1 MEKSNHRQYKENHF
15 IIIMYNYF
23 LFHPRRQNAGCCDSH
38 LANSAKLICLSYGKG
53 MVNKMVKI
61 IKAILFSAA
70 LLCVPFFSNGCGKS
84 AADELSL
91 GEANENPA
99 DSSGEAS
106 VNTEYAKDDMD
117 GNNKNESIENN
128 QEYAEENEGFN
139 IPIIEK
145 RKEKNGKIQSYLTG
159 EWLEKEKASRRPI
172 AVMIPNNTPA
182 LPQYGLSKA
191 AIIYEAP
198 VEGRI
203 SRLMAV
209 FEDYDELEHIGPVRS
224 SRDYF
229 VYVAMGY
236 QAIYC
241 NWGLARP
248 YVEELLRSDDVQN
261 ISCAVEGIHNPSDE
275 AFGRIRRPGYATEF
289 TGYLFM
295 DGLEK
300 AIKRHKYETE
310 YDDRYVP
317 PFTFAAENYRAAYK
331 NMEDATYLYPG
342 GREENAGGY
351 GFYNPSFEY
360 DEKDKLYYRYQ
371 NGKKQIDEYD
381 NSQLAVSNVI
391 FQYCHGEVRDKKD
404 YLAFGVH
411 GEGDALVFT
420 NGKVIEATWQRYDGD
435 ATPAKFY
442 DKNGKEIIFNQGK
455 TWICN
460 IWEEYGEFV
469 EYE

>member
-1 MEKSNHRQYKENHF
+1 MKKINAFFGILCLS
-15 IIIMYNYF
+15 
-23 LFHPRRQNAGCCDSH
+23 LLLGGCGQNA
-38 LANSAKLICLSYGKG
+38 AE
-53 MVNKMVKI
+53 
-61 IKAILFSAA
+61 
-70 LLCVPFFSNGCGKS
+70 
-84 AADELSL
+84 ELPL

-99 DSSGEAS
+99 DVEAD
-106 VNTEYAKDDMD
+106 TEEPEEEETEETPEEEIPEEEP
-117 GNNKNESIENN
+117 GLPVIE
-128 QEYAEENEGFN
+128 ERE
-139 IPIIEK
+139 I
-145 RKEKNGKIQSYLTG
+145 KNGEIQSYLTG
-159 EWLEKEKASRRPI
+159 EWIEQEKGNRRPI

-182 LPQYGLSKA
+182 MPQYGLSKA

-203 SRLMAV
+203 TRLMAV
-209 FEDYDELEHIGPVRS
+209 FEDYDELDHIGPVRS

-248 YVEELLRSDDVQN
+248 YVEELLSRDTVQN
-261 ISCAVEGIHNPSDE
+261 ISAAVEGIHNPSDE
-275 AFGRIRRPGYATEF
+275 AFGRISRPGYATEF
-289 TGYLFM
+289 TGYLFI

-300 AIKRHKYETE
+300 AVKRQKYETE
-310 YDDRYVP
+310 YDKLYVP
-317 PFTFAAENYRAAYK
+317 PFTFIADDYRAEYTE
-331 NMEDATYLYPG
+331 NEDASMIYPG
-342 GREENAGGY
+342 GKKDNAGGY
-351 GFYNPSFEY
+351 GAYNPYFEY
-360 DEKDKLYYRYQ
+360 NLQDNLYYRYQ

-381 NSQLAVSNVI
+381 GSQLAVSNVV

-420 NGKVIEATWQRYDGD
+420 NGKVIEGTWMRYDGD
-435 ATPAKFY
+435 ATPAKFF
-442 DKNGKEIIFNQGK
+442 DKDGNEIVFNQGK

-460 IWEEYGEFV
+460 IWDEYSEFI